1 MNGKAVL
8 TLGGAALAL
17 ALAGFPAAPAGAG
30 EAEDHEQARQAL
42 AAGEV
47 LPLRQILDR
56 VEKRHPGQILEV
68 ELEREQGR
76 WIYEIKLLRPEGA
89 VSKLKLD
96 ARNGDLLQQKT
107 REKP

>member
-8 TLGGAALAL
+8 TLGGAALVL
-17 ALAGFPAAPAGAG
+17 ALAGIPAAPAGAG
-30 EAEDHEQARQAL
+30 EADHEQARQAL

-89 VSKLKLD
+89 MSKLKLD

>member
-1 MNGKAVL
+1 MNGTWSRNL
-8 TLGGAALAL
+8 AALAL
-17 ALAGFPAAPAGAG
+17 MLMAVGVQLPPALADAA
-30 EAEDHEQARQAL
+30 DHEQARQAL

-47 LPLRQILDR
+47 LSLRQILDR
-56 VEKRHPGQILEV
+56 VEKRHPGQVLEV

>member
-1 MNGKAVL
+1 MNGRTML
-8 TLGGAALAL
+8 PLGGMALVLAL
-17 ALAGFPAAPAGAG
+17 VGIPASPAGAA
-30 EAEDHEQARQAL
+30 EADHEQARKAL

-47 LPLRQILDR
+47 LSLRQILDR
-56 VEKRHPGQILEV
+56 VEKSHPGQILEV

-76 WIYEIKLLRPEGA
+76 WIYEIKLLRPDGA

-107 REKP
+107 RGTP